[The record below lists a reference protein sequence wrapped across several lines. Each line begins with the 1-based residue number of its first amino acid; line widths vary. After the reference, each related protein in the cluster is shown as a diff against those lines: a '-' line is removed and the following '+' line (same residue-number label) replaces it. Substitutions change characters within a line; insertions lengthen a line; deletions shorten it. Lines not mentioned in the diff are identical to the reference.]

1 MQTTVRSASSGFDV
15 SQAPEDIRFF
25 EELGD
30 AMRKGLSASIDSTD
44 SLVAFFHQIGLNVGK
59 GFEWQT
65 LDEPTRRGL
74 ARAIKVGSQV
84 VDIKWE
90 AAGEVTNGWKYT
102 FAGGRAGY
110 DPGLRAALAKYEVGA
125 QLSDQVIYPNTSV
138 DDKGEQLTGA
148 HKYVLHFDAGKLPPV
163 ATFWNLA
170 MYGSDML
177 FVENDFG
184 RYSFGSTTDGL
195 KRNADGSLNIIIQK
209 DKPTDPSNWLPA
221 PAGNFN
227 LTMRFYG
234 PETSVLEGS
243 YRLPAVRRIP

>member
-44 SLVAFFHQIGLNVGK
+44 SLVASFHQIGLNVGK

-148 HKYVLHFDAGKLPPV
+148 
-163 ATFWNLA
+163 T
-170 MYGSDML
+170 
-177 FVENDFG
+177 
-184 RYSFGSTTDGL
+184 
-195 KRNADGSLNIIIQK
+195 
-209 DKPTDPSNWLPA
+209 
-221 PAGNFN
+221 
-227 LTMRFYG
+227 
-234 PETSVLEGS
+234 
-243 YRLPAVRRIP
+243 